1 MFIDTHS
8 HLYLEQFD
16 ADIEEVILRAK
27 ECNIEKI
34 YLPNIDSTTIDK
46 MLSLEK
52 RESSLFKSMIGLHPG
67 SVNKNFHEELDL
79 IFSYFEP
86 HKFAAIGEIGI
97 DLYWDTTYH
106 KEQIEALEFQLD
118 FAKLHNLP
126 VVLHTRN
133 SIDETIG
140 IIEKKQEGD
149 LKGIFHCFS
158 GNLEQARK
166 IIDLGFYLGV
176 GGVLTYKKNE
186 LIPVI
191 ESVSLEH
198 MVLET
203 DSPYLPP
210 VPYRGK
216 RNESSYITL
225 VAEKIAEL
233 KNIDIEEVGLV
244 TSTNSYNIF
253 GKL

>member
-8 HLYLEQFD
+8 HLYLKQFD
-16 ADIEEVILRAK
+16 EDISEVILRAK
-27 ECNIEKI
+27 ESNIEKI
-34 YLPNIDSTTIDK
+34 YLPNIDSTTIDD
-46 MLSLEK
+46 MLNLEK
-52 RESSLFKSMIGLHPG
+52 MEPNLFRSMIGLHPG
-67 SVNKNFHEELDL
+67 SVDKNFQKELDL
-79 IFSYFEP
+79 IFNTFEE
-86 HKFAAIGEIGI
+86 HKFSAVGEIGM

-118 FAKLHNLP
+118 FAQLHKLP

-133 SIDETIG
+133 SIDETIS
-140 IIEKKQEGD
+140 IIEKSQKGD
-149 LKGIFHCFS
+149 LCGIFHCFS
-158 GNLEQARK
+158 GNLEQAKK

-176 GGVLTYKKNE
+176 GGVITYKKNE

-198 MVLET
+198 IVLET

-216 RNESSYITL
+216 RNESSYLTL
-225 VAEKIAEL
+225 IAEKIAEI
-233 KNIDIEEVGLV
+233 KKVDIEEVGLV
-244 TSTNSYNIF
+244 TSINSNNIF
-253 GKL
+253 GK

>member
-16 ADIEEVILRAK
+16 TDISDVILRAK

-34 YLPNIDSTTIDK
+34 YLPNIDSTTIDD
-46 MLSLEK
+46 MLNLEK
-52 RESSLFKSMIGLHPG
+52 MEPNLFRSMIGLHPS
-67 SVNKNFHEELDL
+67 SVNKNFQKELDL
-79 IFSYFEP
+79 IFSTFEE
-86 HKFAAIGEIGI
+86 HKFSAVGEIGI
-97 DLYWDTTYH
+97 DLYWDTTYY
-106 KEQIEALEFQLD
+106 KEQIEALEFQVD

-126 VVLHTRN
+126 VILHTRN
-133 SIDETIG
+133 SIDETIS
-140 IIEKKQEGD
+140 IIEKKQKGD

-158 GNLEQARK
+158 GNLKQAHK

-176 GGVLTYKKNE
+176 GGVISYKKNE

-191 ESVSLEH
+191 ESVSLDNI
-198 MVLET
+198 VLET

-216 RNESSYITL
+216 RNESSYIIL

-233 KNIDIEEVGLV
+233 KKIDMEEVGLV
-244 TSTNSYNIF
+244 TSTNSNNIF
-253 GKL
+253 RK